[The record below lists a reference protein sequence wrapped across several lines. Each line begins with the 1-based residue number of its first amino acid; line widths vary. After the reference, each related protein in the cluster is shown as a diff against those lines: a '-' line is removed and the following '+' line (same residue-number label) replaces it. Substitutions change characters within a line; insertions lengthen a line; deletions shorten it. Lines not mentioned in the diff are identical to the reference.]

1 MYFGF
6 ILKYWVLNPM
16 NPQEFG
22 LFGGKT
28 QYELVMI
35 LNYRF
40 FFNHSRNHSSKL
52 ECSEHLAQ
60 SLRGD
65 FKLKG
70 GDAKPLKATLT
81 SC

>member
-1 MYFGF
+1 
-6 ILKYWVLNPM
+6 M

-40 FFNHSRNHSSKL
+40 FFNHSRNPSS
-52 ECSEHLAQ
+52 
-60 SLRGD
+60 
-65 FKLKG
+65 
-70 GDAKPLKATLT
+70 
-81 SC
+81 